1 MTDKEVLQ
9 RFKKDFD
16 KIESPDLWDK
26 IQEKQ
31 AQIEPVQE
39 VKTKRKNIPLRYA
52 LAACF
57 AVLMVGIG
65 MLALVLSKGNDIL
78 IEPSEQP
85 SQVSVYS
92 EQPSQAST
100 ASEPISTVSDDEVD
114 LIEQLTLKQIYGSF
128 SLSERGEEELETLL
142 VTYHKDY
149 RVYEDDDYLYNF
161 DDQGRLIEMILINHD
176 ESDEKIASRSD
187 IEENINKV
195 FQTYFPDININDY
208 QIEIEECPDA
218 SPRWIVEARLYE
230 SDIIISWI
238 HLTFDQHGKIQFLTL
253 PTITEDVGNISKEQA
268 IQIAL
273 EEAQSGKY
281 KFLEF
286 NKEDIQFNIR
296 YKKTKNNEVY
306 AVYMEKIPLN
316 MGLTTALDVW
326 IDIYTGEIVYID
338 TY

>member
-85 SQVSVYS
+85 SHT
-92 EQPSQAST
+92 ST
-100 ASEPISTVSDDEVD
+100 SSKPISTVSDDEVD

-128 SLSERGEEELETLL
+128 ALSERGEEELETLL

-218 SPRWIVEARLYE
+218 SPRWVVEARLYE

-253 PTITEDVGNISKEQA
+253 PTVTEDVGNISKEQA

-281 KFLEF
+281 PFSIFE
-286 NKEDIQFNIR
+286 
-296 YKKTKNNEVY
+296 KKDVEIFIKHREKNNQKYYYVVIENIP
-306 AVYMEKIPLN
+306 MENDDTMAGI
-316 MGLTTALDVW
+316 GFD
-326 IDIYTGEIVYID
+326 IDLYSGNIVKSYLAF
-338 TY
+338 

>member
-100 ASEPISTVSDDEVD
+100 ASEPISTVSDDEAD
-114 LIEQLTLKQIYGSF
+114 LI
-128 SLSERGEEELETLL
+128 
-142 VTYHKDY
+142 VTDPIQAG
-149 RVYEDDDYLYNF
+149 VMAVMAVASTAVF
-161 DDQGRLIEMILINHD
+161 DVKRLAN
-176 ESDEKIASRSD
+176 
-187 IEENINKV
+187 NNK
-195 FQTYFPDININDY
+195 F
-208 QIEIEECPDA
+208 
-218 SPRWIVEARLYE
+218 
-230 SDIIISWI
+230 
-238 HLTFDQHGKIQFLTL
+238 
-253 PTITEDVGNISKEQA
+253 
-268 IQIAL
+268 
-273 EEAQSGKY
+273 
-281 KFLEF
+281 
-286 NKEDIQFNIR
+286 
-296 YKKTKNNEVY
+296 
-306 AVYMEKIPLN
+306 
-316 MGLTTALDVW
+316 
-326 IDIYTGEIVYID
+326 
-338 TY
+338 

>member
-65 MLALVLSKGNDIL
+65 MLAFVLSKGNDIF

-85 SQVSVYS
+85 SQT
-92 EQPSQAST
+92 ST
-100 ASEPISTVSDDEVD
+100 SSAPISTVSDDEAD

-176 ESDEKIASRSD
+176 ESDGKIASRSD
-187 IEENINKV
+187 IEENTNKV
-195 FQTYFPDININDY
+195 FQTYFPDININNY
-208 QIEIEECPDA
+208 QIEIKERPDA

-230 SDIIISWI
+230 SNVIVSWI
-238 HLTFDQHGKIQFLTL
+238 HVTFNQYGKIQFLTL
-253 PTITEDVGNISKEQA
+253 PTITKDVGNISKEQA

-281 KFLEF
+281 PFLKFQREEVIFLIEYRESYNQKYYF
-286 NKEDIQFNIR
+286 IIINNIPMDDT
-296 YKKTKNNEVY
+296 YTL
-306 AVYMEKIPLN
+306 AGI
-316 MGLTTALDVW
+316 GFDV
-326 IDIYTGEIVYID
+326 DIYNGNIIKSYPAF
-338 TY
+338 